1 MGLSSR
7 PAQVYRG
14 GMGGAEALF
23 NGAVVFIASL
33 AACYGLFGWPNRR
46 VLVKVVPQR
55 EVVAPPRRRFEDLV
69 VRARVLG
76 PRVRSAPPGIRFA
89 KFDGMRRG
97 YDAVLGELADDLDI
111 THLLT
116 VIPPGPALDTERTR
130 VENAIELAGV
140 DLGLPLV

>member
-1 MGLSSR
+1 
-7 PAQVYRG
+7 
-14 GMGGAEALF
+14 MGGAEALF
-23 NGAVVFIASL
+23 NGGVVFIASL
-33 AACYGLFGWPNRR
+33 AACYGLFGWPNRHAFAR
-46 VLVKVVPQR
+46 VHPQR
-55 EVVAPPRRRFEDLV
+55 HEVTAPGRPFEDLV
-69 VRARVLG
+69 ARARVLG
-76 PRVRSAPPGIRFA
+76 PRVRTAPPGIRFA

-116 VIPPGPALDTERTR
+116 VIPPGPALDTERSR